1 VRSHHQTGFVDNF
14 LKTLITLGQPFL
26 FVAGNGVSFDI
37 VNPTRIIDSIE
48 RRERPL

>member
-1 VRSHHQTGFVDNF
+1 MR
-14 LKTLITLGQPFL
+14 IILGQPF
-26 FVAGNGVSFDI
+26 FVAGNGISFDI